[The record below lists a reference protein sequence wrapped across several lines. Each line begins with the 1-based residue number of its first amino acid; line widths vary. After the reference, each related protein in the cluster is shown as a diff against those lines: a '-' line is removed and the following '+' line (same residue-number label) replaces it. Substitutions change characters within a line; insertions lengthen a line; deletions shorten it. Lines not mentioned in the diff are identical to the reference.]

1 MKDNPGKDIQEQFVR
16 IIENNQGLIYKVAHA
31 YCNDREEL
39 QDLVQE
45 IIFQLWR
52 SFKNYDQQYKISTWM
67 YRIALNVAISHIRK
81 SRVREKHH
89 ISLDLHLVHVAGEEK
104 SVMSE
109 MSEEIGLLRQ
119 FIHEQNKLDKA
130 LLLMYLDENS
140 YAQIAEVL
148 GISVSNVGTRLGR
161 LKQKMKQYI
170 TINMQ

>member
-16 IIENNQGLIYKVAHA
+16 VIENNQGIIYKVAHA
-31 YCNDREEL
+31 YCNDQEEL

-52 SFKNYDQQYKISTWM
+52 SFKNYDEQYKISTWM

-81 SRVREKHH
+81 SRVRAKHH
-89 ISLDLHLVHVAGEEK
+89 ISLDLHLVHVSEEEK
-104 SVMSE
+104 SD

-130 LLLMYLDENS
+130 LLLMYLDENN

-170 TINMQ
+170 TSNMQ